1 MKGKCK
7 MKGEKES
14 RKEKKV
20 GKVMDGWVERKYEGK
35 EIKKGMD
42 GSKEKSMNEGKIQK
56 GESMNERKNR
66 KYMGKY
72 KNRFQIL
79 CWGIVL
85 GYKLEIENVRKLQNL
100 QKQPIITNLNSNNDM
115 SLSIRVQEKREF
127 C

>member
-56 GESMNERKNR
+56 GESMHERGG